1 MQKKK
6 KDDNKTFFYS
16 SNLLSKAFLFFYS
29 VNTFCRLEAFVLSF
43 PPSKKS
49 LVNCTFCLFL
59 AFGFNLVTV
68 ALVFGLELEIL
79 VCRSQEHF
87 TKNLKS

>member
-1 MQKKK
+1 MIIKLFSILPICYQK
-6 KDDNKTFFYS
+6 
-16 SNLLSKAFLFFYS
+16 LFFS
-29 VNTFCRLEAFVLSF
+29 FILLIRFAVLKLSF
-43 PPSKKS
+43 FLSPPSKKS